1 MKFRSTAVLAA
12 TLATAPAFADFVSTA
27 TLSMSDIAGVGA
39 YNMSYNSW
47 RVDFYTDADLSQSG
61 LNADF
66 GNWMLVITGTNG
78 VTWKTSSAETV
89 GGSYANTTG
98 ARIFTVTL
106 AEGSPIGGT
115 GDLVPTPSILSLRY
129 TTRKVGGAWQ
139 SMQNALEYSG
149 SSSTSTAQRGMIVV
163 GAADGSSFISGYFGT
178 TVPAPGAAALV
189 GLAGILV
196 SRRRSN

>member
-78 VTWKTSSAETV
+78 ITWKTSSAETV
-89 GGSYANTTG
+89 GGRYTNTSG

-106 AEGSPIGGT
+106 AEGSPIGGI
-115 GDLVPTPSILSLRY
+115 GDLAPAPAILSLRY
-129 TTRKVGGAWQ
+129 TTPKTGGTWA
-139 SMQNALEYSG
+139 SMSNALTYSG
-149 SSSTSTAQRGMIVV
+149 ASSTTLSQRGMIVI
-163 GAADGSSFISGYFGT
+163 GADDGSSFISGYFNT
-178 TVPAPGAAALV
+178 TIPAPGAAALV